1 MAGTGTN
8 LISSINKSGSGV
20 DLANLVEG
28 LVKAETDASQKSI
41 TKKVEDTNLQIS
53 SLGLLTTRLSTF
65 GSALM
70 TLENTSGRSL
80 SSASTAASLTV
91 TDKATAKDINAN
103 ISVSS
108 IAQGQV
114 VTYDLTHANLL
125 NSNTLSTASTIP
137 QGNLTLT
144 LAGVQTVIT
153 IDSTNNTV
161 QGLVDKINEIAGM
174 QATTVDTSGSGGLA
188 LVLKSNT
195 GTANAFSLSSS
206 DGLSAYS
213 SSGISASSSPVTLSV
228 AASDAVFDLDG
239 LTITRSV
246 NSITDVF
253 EGYTLDIKSTN
264 LSAFNI
270 ASSISSDAAQ
280 TRMQDFVSSLND
292 VKTFLIK
299 ETKRGIGG
307 AEDGSLVGDT
317 AASQILRDISAFTTR
332 EIVGYSDTSYY
343 LANLGVQTE
352 QDGSISFDK
361 DKFNN
366 AIKANPELIN
376 TVFSSKYSST
386 SDILKVSGSQN
397 FPPIA
402 GSYNFAYTSGGD
414 ATLNGQTISPV
425 LDSSNKKVFT
435 GSSGDTRSLSI
446 KLLSDISTTATVR
459 YGESLID
466 SLQKYIT
473 DVTSASG
480 LLNSR
485 TSTLNQSLSDFG
497 DEQTALDEKIEEL
510 TASYNK
516 KFGDME
522 SLVTQLNK
530 TGEYLTSLMDAWNKK
545 D

>member
-1 MAGTGTN
+1 MAESGTN

-28 LVKAETDASQKSI
+28 LVKAETDASQQSI
-41 TKKVEDTNLQIS
+41 TKKVDDTNLQIS
-53 SLGLLTTRLSTF
+53 SLGLLTTKLSAF
-65 GSALM
+65 SSALT
-70 TLENTSGRSL
+70 TLENTSGRSV
-80 SSASTAASLTV
+80 SSTSTAASLTV
-91 TDKATAKDINAN
+91 TDEAIAQDINAN
-103 ISVSS
+103 ISVNS
-108 IAQGQV
+108 IAKGQV

-144 LAGVQTVIT
+144 LAGVNTVIT

-161 QGLVDKINEIAGM
+161 QGLVDKINEISGM

-264 LSAFNI
+264 SSAFNI
-270 ASSISSDAAQ
+270 ASSISSDDAQ
-280 TRMQDFVSSLND
+280 TRMQDFVTSLND

-352 QDGSISFDK
+352 QDGSISFDT
-361 DKFNN
+361 DKFNS
-366 AIKANPELIN
+366 AITANSELIN
-376 TVFSSKYSST
+376 IVFSSKYSST
-386 SDILKVSGSQN
+386 SDNLKVSGSQN

-402 GSYNFAYTSGGD
+402 GSYSFAYTSGGD
-414 ATLNGQTISPV
+414 AALNGQTISPV
-425 LDSSNKKVFT
+425 LDSSNNKVFT
-435 GSSGDTRSLSI
+435 GISGDAQNLSV

-466 SLQKYIT
+466 SLQKYMT

-480 LLNSR
+480 LLSSR
-485 TSTLNQSLSDFG
+485 TSTLNQSLSDY
-497 DEQTALDEKIEEL
+497 DEEQTALDEKIEEL
-510 TASYNK
+510 TTSYNK
-516 KFGDME
+516 KFGNME

>member
-280 TRMQDFVSSLND
+280 KRMQDFVSSLND

>member
-280 TRMQDFVSSLND
+280 KRMQDFVSSLND

-397 FPPIA
+397 FPPTA

>member
-1 MAGTGTN
+1 
-8 LISSINKSGSGV
+8 
-20 DLANLVEG
+20 
-28 LVKAETDASQKSI
+28 
-41 TKKVEDTNLQIS
+41 
-53 SLGLLTTRLSTF
+53 
-65 GSALM
+65 M
-70 TLENTSGRSL
+70 TLENTSGRSV
-80 SSASTAASLTV
+80 SSTSTAASLTV
-91 TDKATAKDINAN
+91 TDEATAQDINAN
-103 ISVSS
+103 ISVNS
-108 IAQGQV
+108 IAKGQV

-144 LAGVQTVIT
+144 LAGVDTVIT

-188 LVLKSNT
+188 FVLKSNT

-206 DGLSAYS
+206 DALSAYS

-264 LSAFNI
+264 STAFNI
-270 ASSISSDAAQ
+270 ASTVSSDDAK

-332 EIVGYSDTSYY
+332 AIVGYSDTSYY

-352 QDGSISFDK
+352 QDGSISFDT
-361 DKFNN
+361 DKFNS
-366 AIKANPELIN
+366 AITANPELIN
-376 TVFSSKYSST
+376 TVFASKYSST
-386 SDILKVSGSQN
+386 SDILKVSGSEN

-402 GSYNFAYTSGGD
+402 GSYSFAYTSGGD

-425 LDSSNKKVFT
+425 LDSSNNKVFT
-435 GSSGDTRSLSI
+435 GSSGDARNLSI

-510 TASYNK
+510 TTSYNK